1 MAGLSPVLAPSNCSE
16 EEWSARVELAATYRL
31 FHALGWHELIYNHIT
46 VRVPGTHD
54 KFLINPFGL
63 MYREICASNLVKV
76 DICGNVI
83 GTSGHGI
90 NPAGFVVHSTIHR
103 ARPDVHCVMHT
114 HTPSGVAVACRRDR
128 LPHFS
133 FPATFYTDRIA
144 YQDSADFTLD
154 VGERNRLAASL
165 GRWNVMILRN
175 HGLLAC
181 GRSVAQVFAE
191 LYHLQRAC
199 EIQLAVQANG
209 ATIIEPPHEAAA
221 RVADQFDQIARG
233 GEQNDLMF
241 AQLIRWMDELDGSY
255 RS

>member
-1 MAGLSPVLAPSNCSE
+1 V

-54 KFLINPFGL
+54 QFLVGPLGV
-63 MYREICASNLVKV
+63 MYREVRASNLVKV

-83 GTSGHGI
+83 GTNRHEIS
-90 NPAGFVVHSTIHR
+90 PAGFVVHSAIHR

-114 HTPSGVAVACRRDR
+114 HTPSGVAVACQRDGLR
-128 LPHFS
+128 HFS
-133 FPATFYTDRIA
+133 FPATFHASRIA
-144 YQDSADFTLD
+144 YHDFEDFALD
-154 VGERNRLAASL
+154 VGEQNLLAASR

-181 GRSVAQVFAE
+181 GRNVAHTFAE
-191 LYHLQRAC
+191 LYHLQRAS
-199 EIQLAVQANG
+199 EVRLAVQASG
-209 ATIIEPPHEAAA
+209 AMIIGPPHEVAVRAAGK
-221 RVADQFDQIARG
+221 FDQIARD

-241 AQLIRWMDELDGSY
+241 AALIRWMDEIDGSY